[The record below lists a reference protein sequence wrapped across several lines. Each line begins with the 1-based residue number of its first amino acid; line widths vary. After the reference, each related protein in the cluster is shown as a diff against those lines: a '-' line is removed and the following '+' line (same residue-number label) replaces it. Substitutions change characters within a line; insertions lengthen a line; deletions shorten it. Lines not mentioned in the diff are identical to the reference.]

1 MKRKKRRRNQNN
13 HLAVR
18 KERYLGEAVHCF
30 SGNIYVPEDWERIEL
45 VMMEYMTQKQAKKA
59 IIDIGNRMYVRNFVA
74 ANDGNI
80 SIRTGENEVWAT
92 PTGVSKG
99 FMKKKM
105 LVKLD
110 LYGNILEGT
119 HRPSSEIKM
128 HLRAYRENEDI
139 RSVCHA
145 HPPVCT
151 CFAIAGIPLDAPV
164 LAEAIITLGDVP
176 VAPYAELGTE
186 EVPEAI
192 APYCHTHNGVLLAN
206 HGAVTWAEDA
216 YSAYYRL
223 ESMEYYA
230 NILMITDKILERQNR
245 LSADQI
251 ERLIGMRE
259 KFGIKRGG
267 RPKL

>member
-1 MKRKKRRRNQNN
+1 MSKSVYMSEKK
-13 HLAVR
+13 
-18 KERYLGEAVHCF
+18 
-30 SGNIYVPEDWERIEL
+30 
-45 VMMEYMTQKQAKKA
+45 AKKA
-59 IIDIGNRMYVRNFVA
+59 ILDIGQRMYVRNFVA

-105 LVKLD
+105 LVKVD
-110 LYGNILEGT
+110 LEGNVLEGT
-119 HRPSSEIKM
+119 KKPSSELKM
-128 HLRAYRENEDI
+128 HLRAYQENPELL
-139 RSVCHA
+139 SVCHA
-145 HPPVCT
+145 PPPICT
-151 CFAIAGIPLDAPV
+151 CFAIAGIPLDVPV
-164 LAEAIITLGDVP
+164 LAEAVITLGDVP
-176 VAPYAELGTE
+176 VAPYAELGSK

-206 HGAVTWAEDA
+206 HGAVTWAEDP

-230 NILMITDKILERQNR
+230 NILMITGKILKEQNT
-245 LSADQI
+245 LTEEQV
-251 ERLIGMRE
+251 ERLLAMRE

-267 RPKL
+267 RPRA

>member
-1 MKRKKRRRNQNN
+1 MSRSGYMSEKK
-13 HLAVR
+13 
-18 KERYLGEAVHCF
+18 
-30 SGNIYVPEDWERIEL
+30 
-45 VMMEYMTQKQAKKA
+45 AKKA
-59 IIDIGNRMYVRNFVA
+59 ILDIGQRMYVRNFVA

-105 LVKLD
+105 LVKVD
-110 LYGNILEGT
+110 LEGNVLEGT
-119 HRPSSEIKM
+119 RKPSSELKM
-128 HLRAYRENEDI
+128 HLRAYQENPEL

-145 HPPVCT
+145 HPPICT
-151 CFAIAGIPLDAPV
+151 CFAIAGIPLDVPV
-164 LAEAIITLGDVP
+164 LAEAVITLGDVP
-176 VAPYAELGTE
+176 VAPYAELGSK
-186 EVPEAI
+186 EVPEVI

-206 HGAVTWAEDA
+206 HGAVTWAEDP

-230 NILMITDKILERQNR
+230 NILMITGKILKEQNT
-245 LSADQI
+245 LTEEQV
-251 ERLIGMRE
+251 ERLLAMRE

-267 RPKL
+267 RPNLKDAEK

>member
-1 MKRKKRRRNQNN
+1 MSRSGYMSEKK
-13 HLAVR
+13 
-18 KERYLGEAVHCF
+18 
-30 SGNIYVPEDWERIEL
+30 
-45 VMMEYMTQKQAKKA
+45 AKKA
-59 IIDIGNRMYVRNFVA
+59 ILDIGQRMYVRNFVA

-105 LVKLD
+105 LVKVD
-110 LYGNILEGT
+110 LEGNVLEGT
-119 HRPSSEIKM
+119 RKPSSELKM
-128 HLRAYRENEDI
+128 HLRAYQENPEL

-145 HPPVCT
+145 HPPICT
-151 CFAIAGIPLDAPV
+151 CFAIAGIPLDVPV
-164 LAEAIITLGDVP
+164 LAEAVITLGDVP
-176 VAPYAELGTE
+176 VAPYAELGSR
-186 EVPEAI
+186 EVPEVI

-206 HGAVTWAEDA
+206 HGAVTWAEDP

-230 NILMITDKILERQNR
+230 NILMITGKILKQQNT
-245 LSADQI
+245 LTEEQV
-251 ERLIGMRE
+251 ERLLAMRE

-267 RPKL
+267 KPKL